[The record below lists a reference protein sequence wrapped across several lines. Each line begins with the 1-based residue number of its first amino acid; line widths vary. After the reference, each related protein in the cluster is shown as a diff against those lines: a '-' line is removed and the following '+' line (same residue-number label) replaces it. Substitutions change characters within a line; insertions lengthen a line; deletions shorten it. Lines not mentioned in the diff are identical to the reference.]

1 MHAEYLKELSG
12 DENKEILEEG
22 KLAYL
27 YEGILGIIDRSS
39 ESTGRLLYVH
49 LFSNEPRTLF
59 YDPAITLEINR
70 LAGICSPNLET
81 QAQAKIEAVLQ
92 NLIDKSD
99 FTNTISMV
107 LEPIKSDLLLYRLT
121 NTCFL

>member
-1 MHAEYLKELSG
+1 
-12 DENKEILEEG
+12 
-22 KLAYL
+22 LAYL

-59 YDPAITLEINR
+59 YDPTITLEINR
-70 LAGICSPNLET
+70 VAGSCGPNLET

-92 NLIDKSD
+92 NLIDKSN

-121 NTCFL
+121 STCFL